1 MKKKILALCLV
12 VALAV
17 TAVVGGSLAYFTDTD
32 KAENVFTTGKVDI
45 TLNETFDA
53 ETAKLLPGDEN
64 AIPKVI
70 NVTNNEEAAYVRLHI
85 AFPAD
90 TIYYGENDGV
100 QEYNNLVHF
109 NQKYASMVAGEWNW
123 TPTAAG
129 ATYDAAHPGYPGNGT
144 NYNTYTTTIDNV
156 EYRVFVVTY
165 MTELGKGEKTTTD
178 AIFQVYLDKY
188 ADTDDG
194 VTYTAPANK
203 ADGGYRT
210 AAMSSNLNNYRIYVV
225 AEGCQAEGFNDAYTA
240 LNTSFGIPSTTN
252 NPWVK

>member
-1 MKKKILALCLV
+1 MKKKIVSL
-12 VALAV
+12 ALAV
-17 TAVVGGSLAYFTDTD
+17 CLIAIAAVGTLAYFTDKDAKT
-32 KAENVFTTGKVDI
+32 NTFTTGKVDI
-45 TLNETFDA
+45 TLNETFD
-53 ETAKLLPGDEN
+53 EQTAKLLPGKDI
-64 AIPKVI
+64 AKIV
-70 NVTNNEEAAYVRLHI
+70 NVTNNEEDAYVRLHI

-109 NQKYASMVAGEWNW
+109 NQKYASLAAGEWNW
-123 TPTAAG
+123 TPTSAG
-129 ATYDAAHPGYPGNGT
+129 VGGNYPGYPGNGT
-144 NYNTYTTTIDNV
+144 NYNTYTTTIGGV

-165 MTELGKGEKTTTD
+165 MTRLEKGAHTNTD

-194 VTYTAPANK
+194 VTYTALANK

-210 AAMSSNLNNYRIYVV
+210 AAMSSNLNNYKIYVV
-225 AEGCQAEGFNDAYTA
+225 AEGCQAEGFDDAYTA

-252 NPWVK
+252 NPWTK

>member
-32 KAENVFTTGKVDI
+32 KAANTFTTGKVDI
-45 TLNETFDA
+45 TLNETFTQ
-53 ETAKLLPGDEN
+53 ESKLLPGKNIEK
-64 AIPKVI
+64 IV
-70 NVTNNEEAAYVRLHI
+70 NVTNNEEDAYVRLHI

-109 NQKYASMVAGEWNW
+109 NQKYASLAAGEWNW
-123 TPTAAG
+123 TPTADG
-129 ATYDAAHPGYPGNGT
+129 VGGNYPGYPGNGT
-144 NYNTYTTTIDNV
+144 NYNTYTTTIGGV

-165 MTELGKGEKTTTD
+165 MTKLAKGDMTKTD
-178 AIFQVYLDKY
+178 AMFNVYLDKY
-188 ADTDDG
+188 ADTTDG
-194 VTYTAPANK
+194 VTYTAPVV
-203 ADGGYRT
+203 GYRT
-210 AAMSSNLNNYRIYVV
+210 AAMSSNLNNYKILIV

-240 LNTSFGIPSTTN
+240 LNTSFGVPSSTN
-252 NPWVK
+252 NPWAK

>member
-17 TAVVGGSLAYFTDTD
+17 TAVVGGTLAYFTDTD
-32 KAENVFTTGKVDI
+32 AKTNTFTTGKVDI
-45 TLNETFDA
+45 TLNETFN
-53 ETAKLLPGDEN
+53 EQTAKLLPGKDIEK
-64 AIPKVI
+64 IV
-70 NVTNNEEAAYVRLHI
+70 NVTNNAEDAYVRLHI

-109 NQKYASMVAGEWNW
+109 NQKYASLAAGEWNW
-123 TPTAAG
+123 TPTADG
-129 ATYDAAHPGYPGNGT
+129 VGGNYPGYPGNGT
-144 NYNTYTTTIDNV
+144 NYNTYTTTIGGV

-165 MTELGKGEKTTTD
+165 MTRLEKGAHTNTD

-210 AAMSSNLNNYRIYVV
+210 AAMSSNLNNYKIYVV
-225 AEGCQAEGFNDAYTA
+225 AEGCQAEGFDDAYTA
-240 LNTSFGIPSTTN
+240 LNTSFGIPSSTN

>member
-1 MKKKILALCLV
+1 MKKKIVSL
-12 VALAV
+12 ALAV
-17 TAVVGGSLAYFTDTD
+17 CLIAIAAVGTLAYFTDKDAKT
-32 KAENVFTTGKVDI
+32 NTFTTGKVDI
-45 TLNETFDA
+45 TLNETFN
-53 ETAKLLPGDEN
+53 EQTAKLLPGKDI
-64 AIPKVI
+64 AKIV
-70 NVTNNEEAAYVRLHI
+70 NVTNNAEEAYVRLHI

-90 TIYYGENDGV
+90 TIYYGNDGV

-109 NQKYASMVAGEWNW
+109 NQKYASLVAGEWNW

-165 MTELGKGEKTTTD
+165 MTKLTKGATTKTD
-178 AIFQVYLDKY
+178 AMFNVYLDKY
-188 ADTDDG
+188 ADTTDG
-194 VTYTAPANK
+194 ETYTAPANK

-210 AAMSSNLNNYRIYVV
+210 AAMSSNLNNYKILIV

-240 LNTSFGIPSTTN
+240 LNTSFGTPGSY
-252 NPWVK
+252 NPFA

>member
-1 MKKKILALCLV
+1 MKKKIVSL
-12 VALAV
+12 ALAV
-17 TAVVGGSLAYFTDTD
+17 CLIAIAAVGTLAYFTDTD
-32 KAENVFTTGKVDI
+32 EAENTFTTGKVDI
-45 TLNETFDA
+45 TLNETFSEND
-53 ETAKLLPGDEN
+53 AKLLPGKNIE
-64 AIPKVI
+64 KVV
-70 NVTNNEEAAYVRLHI
+70 NVTNNEEDAYVRLHI

-90 TIYYGENDGV
+90 TIYYGANDGV

-109 NQKYASMVAGEWNW
+109 NQRYASLAAGEWNW

-144 NYNTYTTTIDNV
+144 NYNTYTTTIGNV

-165 MTELGKGEKTTTD
+165 MTKLAKNETTKTD
-178 AIFQVYLDKY
+178 AMFNVYLDKY
-188 ADTDDG
+188 ADTTDG

-210 AAMSSNLNNYRIYVV
+210 AEMSSNLNNYKILIV

-252 NPWVK
+252 NPWVA

>member
-1 MKKKILALCLV
+1 MKKKILVLCLV

-17 TAVVGGSLAYFTDTD
+17 TAVVGGTLAYFTDTD
-32 KAENVFTTGKVDI
+32 AKTNTFTTGKVDI
-45 TLNETFDA
+45 TLNETF
-53 ETAKLLPGDEN
+53 EEQTAKLLPGKDI
-64 AIPKVI
+64 AKIV
-70 NVTNNEEAAYVRLHI
+70 NVTNNEEDAYVRLHI

-90 TIYYGENDGV
+90 TIYYGANDGV

-109 NQKYASMVAGEWNW
+109 NQKYASLVAGEWNW

-129 ATYDAAHPGYPGNGT
+129 VGGEHPGYPGNGT

-165 MTELGKGEKTTTD
+165 MTKLAKGEMTKTD
-178 AIFQVYLDKY
+178 AMFNVYLDKY
-188 ADTDDG
+188 ADTTDG

-210 AAMSSNLNNYRIYVV
+210 AEMSSNLNNYKILIV
-225 AEGCQAEGFNDAYTA
+225 AEGCQAEGFSDPYSA
-240 LNTSFGIPSTTN
+240 LNTSFGVPSSTN
-252 NPWVK
+252 NPWA

>member
-1 MKKKILALCLV
+1 MKKKILVLCLV

-32 KAENVFTTGKVDI
+32 NETNTFTTGKVDI
-45 TLNETFDA
+45 TLNETFSEND
-53 ETAKLLPGDEN
+53 AKLLPGKN
-64 AIPKVI
+64 IAKIV
-70 NVTNNEEAAYVRLHI
+70 NVTNNEEDAYVRLHI

-90 TIYYGENDGV
+90 TIYYGANDGV

-109 NQKYASMVAGEWNW
+109 NQKYASLAAGEWNW

-129 ATYDAAHPGYPGNGT
+129 VGGNYPGYPGNGT
-144 NYNTYTTTIDNV
+144 NYNTYTTTIGGV

-165 MTELGKGEKTTTD
+165 MTKLAKGEMTKTD
-178 AIFQVYLDKY
+178 AMFNVYLDKY
-188 ADTDDG
+188 ADTTDG

-210 AAMSSNLNNYRIYVV
+210 AAMSSNLNNYKILIV

-240 LNTSFGIPSTTN
+240 LNTSFGVPSSTN
-252 NPWVK
+252 NPWA